1 MAVTSTIEVRKNEE
15 LGTALP
21 SSSTFES
28 LVRGTLKGIE
38 ENEAAASITGDKK
51 DYENKYVNK
60 TSLRIVV

>member
-38 ENEAAASITGDKK
+38 ENDAVASITGDKK
-51 DYENKYVNK
+51 DDENECVNK
-60 TSLRIVV
+60 TSLKIVV